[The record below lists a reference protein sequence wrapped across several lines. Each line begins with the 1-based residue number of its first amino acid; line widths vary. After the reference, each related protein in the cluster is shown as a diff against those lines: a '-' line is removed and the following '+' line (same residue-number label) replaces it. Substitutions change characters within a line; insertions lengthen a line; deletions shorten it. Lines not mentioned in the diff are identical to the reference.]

1 MQTLKMNDGFASSG
15 RTFTCLQ
22 ESSLNTEGEK
32 ERLARA
38 GRALRAAD
46 TEETQR

>member
-1 MQTLKMNDGFASSG
+1 MRMQTLKMESLPVT
-15 RTFTCLQ
+15 RTLTCLQ
-22 ESSLNTEGEK
+22 EFSLNTDAEK
-32 ERLARA
+32 ERLAGA

>member
-1 MQTLKMNDGFASSG
+1 MNDGFASSD
-15 RTFTCLQ
+15 RTLTFLQ

-32 ERLARA
+32 ERLAGA
-38 GRALRAAD
+38 GRALRAAA